1 MNILGFNISRLQN
14 VSGVPAPSQSA
25 FTKIQ
30 KQSLD
35 RIKQSVSDW
44 RDAIEFAEDVYYP
57 NNEELIRLYREL
69 VLDPQVSALIETM
82 LYQVQSNAFKIVSN
96 GEENEDKTK
105 IFKSKWFSE
114 LIKYTCEA
122 RYYGFSYVQLDGV
135 QDDKITGISLIPRE
149 YVIPQWQ
156 LLKVRPTDKDGYDIN
171 KSPLKKWTLFIGDKD
186 DLGLLSKAAPYV
198 IFKREVIQFWAA
210 YNEVFGQPLR
220 VGKTSM
226 QDNARKSNMAS
237 MLESMS
243 YSPWAV
249 LDTDDS
255 VEFISASG
263 MSGEKTYEQNIRL
276 IDEQLS
282 KLFTGQTMVLDN
294 GSSRS
299 QGEVHERNLD
309 AFVNAQMREIAYLVN
324 DKVIPMLVNIGLP
337 LSLEDRFEWVN
348 EENLSMMEKAEMIA
362 KISPYY
368 KLDKE
373 FVETTLG
380 VKISEEVEEE
390 EEEKPTSIMEDVANY
405 YQRVTNGKDNH

>member
-105 IFKSKWFSE
+105 IFKSKWFSQ

-149 YVIPQWQ
+149 YVIPQWH

-171 KSPLKKWTLFIGDKD
+171 KAPLKKWTLFIGEKD

-390 EEEKPTSIMEDVANY
+390 EEKPTSIMEDVANY

>member
-69 VLDPQVSALIETM
+69 ILDPQVSALIETM

-105 IFKSKWFSE
+105 IFKSKWFSQ

-149 YVIPQWQ
+149 YVIPQWH

-171 KSPLKKWTLFIGDKD
+171 KAPLKKWTLFIGEKD

-405 YQRVTNGKDNH
+405 YQRVTNGKNSN

>member
-69 VLDPQVSALIETM
+69 ILDPQVSALIETM

-105 IFKSKWFSE
+105 IFKSKWFSQ

-156 LLKVRPTDKDGYDIN
+156 ILKVRPTDKDGYDIN
-171 KSPLKKWTLFIGDKD
+171 KAPLKKWTLFIGEKD

>member
-69 VLDPQVSALIETM
+69 ILDPQVSALIETM

-105 IFKSKWFSE
+105 IFKSKWFSQ

-149 YVIPQWQ
+149 YVIPQWH

-171 KSPLKKWTLFIGDKD
+171 KAPLKKWTLFIGEKD

>member
-105 IFKSKWFSE
+105 IFKSKWFSQ

-149 YVIPQWQ
+149 YVIPQWH

-171 KSPLKKWTLFIGDKD
+171 KAPLKKWTLFIGEKD

>member
-1 MNILGFNISRLQN
+1 MNIFGFNISRLQN
-14 VSGVPAPSQSA
+14 VSGAPAPSQSA

-44 RDAIEFAEDVYYP
+44 RDAIEFAEDEYYP

-82 LYQVQSNAFKIVSN
+82 LYQVQANAFKIVSN
-96 GEENEDKTK
+96 GEENEDKTNL
-105 IFKSKWFSE
+105 FKSKWFSE

-122 RYYGFSYVQLDGV
+122 RYFGFSYVQFDGV
-135 QDDKITGISLIPRE
+135 QDDKITGISLIPRQ

-156 LLKVRPTDKDGYDIN
+156 TLKVRPTDKSGFDIN
-171 KSPLKKWTLFIGDKD
+171 KPPLKKWTLFIGDKN
-186 DLGLLSKAAPYV
+186 DLGLLSKSAPYV

-226 QDNARKSNMAS
+226 HDNARKTNMAS

-249 LDTDDS
+249 LDTEDS

-337 LSLEDRFEWVN
+337 LSVEDRFEWVN

-380 VKISEEVEEE
+380 VVISDEEVEEKE
-390 EEEKPTSIMEDVANY
+390 DKPTSIMEDVANY
-405 YQRVTNGKDNH
+405 YQRVTNGKNGN

>member
-14 VSGVPAPSQSA
+14 VSGAPAPFQSA

-69 VLDPQVSALIETM
+69 ILDPQVSALIETM

-105 IFKSKWFSE
+105 IFKSKWFSQ

-135 QDDKITGISLIPRE
+135 QDDKITGLSLIPRE

-171 KSPLKKWTLFIGDKD
+171 KAPLKKWTLFIGEKD

-390 EEEKPTSIMEDVANY
+390 EEKPTSIMEDVANY